1 MTGSSRLSRLLGALI
16 GLSEED
22 LTLLVHDNEE
32 ERHRQSDFG
41 LCFYSDRCRY
51 YDLDGVVCN
60 EEGGGPYCGEY
71 RRLSA
76 ERRGMILE

>member
-1 MTGSSRLSRLLGALI
+1 MTGASRLSRLLGALI

-41 LCFYSDRCRY
+41 LCSFHNICRY

-60 EEGGGPYCGEY
+60 EEGGGPYCGEW
-71 RRLSA
+71 RRL
-76 ERRGMILE
+76 ILKGRK